1 MAEYEGAIG
10 LLWLI
15 LIIGLISFIS
25 GRAKN
30 FLKETKNDG
39 LYIFWSSEQ
48 SGVIFLS
55 FVFILIGFMI
65 AASSAPSGISNI
77 DFLMFVLKWAHFSGS
92 LFFYLGV
99 IFFLLSWFGV
109 FSNFLPS
116 DYAYD
121 NYDDAEIDDYEKGLH
136 FVIEQYR
143 DLLVQNGYIVVYYGF
158 PMIFEA
164 STKDMAILDASA
176 HGKVCEKYKHA
187 GPPKKWSSDSIKRM
201 YFKHMTSKKIIKEGK
216 ELFKKYVNSNEKLL
230 KYQQI
235 QQKINKKQPEEK
247 EQQTKEYKKKW
258 WQDEYSYKRMKKLD
272 EEHQKRMQ
280 EIREDHKKTMQGF
293 KNEEKRRFKVED
305 YIFDENEKIQF
316 QTDLQ
321 KCSAQI
327 VALYEQLEI
336 VDSSTKK
343 EELEQEI
350 IIESQK
356 KIDLE
361 RTIIRAEKAD
371 KIKSDEPNLTTGQFF
386 IWSIFLTITR
396 SIVVICGV
404 FILILLFTGIHQ
416 LFAKKVKR
424 KGSAGW

>member
-1 MAEYEGAIG
+1 MDEYEGAIG

-65 AASSAPSGISNI
+65 AASSAPSGLNLVNYLI
-77 DFLMFVLKWAHFSGS
+77 FMLKWTHFSGS

-109 FSNFLPS
+109 FINFLPS

-136 FVIEQYR
+136 FVIDQYR

-201 YFKHMTSKKIIKEGK
+201 YFKHMTSKKTIKEGK

-235 QQKINKKQPEEK
+235 QQKINKKQPEEE

-258 WQDEYSYKRMKKLD
+258 WQDEYSYKRMKKID

-280 EIREDHKKTMQGF
+280 EIREDHQKTMQGF
-293 KNEEKRRFKVED
+293 KDEEKRRFKVED

-356 KIDLE
+356 KINLE

-371 KIKSDEPNLTTGQFF
+371 KIKSDEPNLTTGQFV

-396 SIVVICGV
+396 SIVIICGV

-416 LFAKKVKR
+416 LFAKKTKR

>member
-1 MAEYEGAIG
+1 MDEYEGAIG

-65 AASSAPSGISNI
+65 AASSAPSGLNLVNYLI
-77 DFLMFVLKWAHFSGS
+77 FMLKWTHFSGS

-116 DYAYD
+116 EYAYD
-121 NYDDAEIDDYEKGLH
+121 NYDDAEIDDYEKSLY

-158 PMIFEA
+158 PIIFEA

-176 HGKVCEKYKHA
+176 HGKVCEKYKSF
-187 GPPKKWSSDSIKRM
+187 GPPKKWSSDTIKM
-201 YFKHMTSKKIIKEGK
+201 MHFKHMTSKKIIKEGK
-216 ELFKKYVNSNEKLL
+216 ELFKKYVNSNKKLL
-230 KYQQI
+230 KYKQTQQEI
-235 QQKINKKQPEEK
+235 HKNQTEQSISPQAEQSISPKWWEDKWWLDSYTKNVLTEWSIRNRKINEK
-247 EQQTKEYKKKW
+247 YA
-258 WQDEYSYKRMKKLD
+258 KRK
-272 EEHQKRMQ
+272 Q
-280 EIREDHKKTMQGF
+280 EIDKKFEESTQAREKQYTKDSKAM
-293 KNEEKRRFKVED
+293 FKVED

-321 KCSAQI
+321 KCSAHI
-327 VALYEQLEI
+327 VAL
-336 VDSSTKK
+336 
-343 EELEQEI
+343 
-350 IIESQK
+350 
-356 KIDLE
+356 
-361 RTIIRAEKAD
+361 
-371 KIKSDEPNLTTGQFF
+371 
-386 IWSIFLTITR
+386 
-396 SIVVICGV
+396 
-404 FILILLFTGIHQ
+404 
-416 LFAKKVKR
+416 
-424 KGSAGW
+424 

>member
-1 MAEYEGAIG
+1 MNEYEGAIG

-15 LIIGLISFIS
+15 LIIGIISFVS

-39 LYIFWSSEQ
+39 WYIFWSSEQ
-48 SGVIFLS
+48 SGAIILS
-55 FVFILIGFMI
+55 FIFILIGFVL
-65 AASSAPSGISNI
+65 AASSAPSGLNLINYLI
-77 DFLMFVLKWAHFSGS
+77 FMLKWTHFSGS

-99 IFFLLSWFGV
+99 IFFLLSWFVV

-116 DYAYD
+116 EYAYG
-121 NYDDAEIDDYEKGLH
+121 NHDDAEIDDYEKGLH

-143 DLLVQNGYIVVYYGF
+143 DLLVQNGYIVIYFGF

-176 HGKVCEKYKHA
+176 HGKVCEKYKSY

-201 YFKHMTSKKIIKEGK
+201 YFKHMTSKKTIKEGK

-235 QQKINKKQPEEK
+235 QQKINKKQIEEE

-258 WQDEYSYKRMKKLD
+258 WQDEYAYKRMKKID

-280 EIREDHKKTMQGF
+280 EIDEEHQKRMQEMKNREKSK
-293 KNEEKRRFKVED
+293 FKVAD

-321 KCSAQI
+321 KCSAHI

-356 KIDLE
+356 KTNLE
-361 RTIIRAEKAD
+361 RTIIRADKAD
-371 KIKSDEPNLTTGQFF
+371 KIKSDEPNLTTVQFF

-416 LFAKKVKR
+416 LFAKKTKR

>member
-15 LIIGLISFIS
+15 LIIGLIGFIS

-39 LYIFWSSEQ
+39 WYIFWSSEQ
-48 SGVIFLS
+48 SGAIFLS

-65 AASSAPSGISNI
+65 AGSSAPSGISNI
-77 DFLMFVLKWAHFSGS
+77 DFLMFILKWTHFSAS

-99 IFFLLSWFGV
+99 IFFLLSWFVV

-116 DYAYD
+116 EYAYD

-143 DLLVQNGYIVVYYGF
+143 DLLVQNGYIVIYYGF

-176 HGKVCEKYKHA
+176 HGKVCEKYKRY
-187 GPPKKWSSDSIKRM
+187 GPPKNWSSDLIQTAH
-201 YFKHMTSKKIIKEGK
+201 FKHMTSKKTIKEGK

-235 QQKINKKQPEEK
+235 QQEINKKQTEE

-258 WQDEYSYKRMKKLD
+258 WQDEYAYKRERKLY

-280 EIREDHKKTMQGF
+280 EIREDHQKIMQGY

-321 KCSAQI
+321 KCSAHI

-356 KIDLE
+356 KTNLE
-361 RTIIRAEKAD
+361 RTIIRADKAD

-396 SIVVICGV
+396 SIVIICGV

-416 LFAKKVKR
+416 LFAKKIKR

>member
-1 MAEYEGAIG
+1 MNEYEGAIG

-15 LIIGLISFIS
+15 LIIGIISVIS

-39 LYIFWSSEQ
+39 WYIFWSSEQ
-48 SGVIFLS
+48 SGAIFLS
-55 FVFILIGFMI
+55 FVFIFISFMI
-65 AASSAPSGISNI
+65 AGSSAPSGISNI
-77 DFLMFVLKWAHFSGS
+77 DFLIFILKWTHFSAS

-99 IFFLLSWFGV
+99 IFFLLSWFVV

-116 DYAYD
+116 EYAYD

-143 DLLVQNGYIVVYYGF
+143 DLLVQNGYIVIYYGF

-176 HGKVCEKYKHA
+176 HGKVCEKYKRY
-187 GPPKKWSSDSIKRM
+187 GPPKNWSSDLIQTAH
-201 YFKHMTSKKIIKEGK
+201 FKHMTSKKTIKEGK

-235 QQKINKKQPEEK
+235 QQEINKKQTEE

-258 WQDEYSYKRMKKLD
+258 WQDEYAYKRERKLY

-280 EIREDHKKTMQGF
+280 EIREDHQKIMQGY

-321 KCSAQI
+321 KCSAHI

-361 RTIIRAEKAD
+361 RTIIRADKAD

-396 SIVVICGV
+396 SIVIICGV
-404 FILILLFTGIHQ
+404 FVFILSLFLIKSI
-416 LFAKKVKR
+416 FARVR
-424 KGSAGW
+424 KHAQRNW

>member
-1 MAEYEGAIG
+1 MDEYEGAIG

-15 LIIGLISFIS
+15 LIIGIISVIS

-39 LYIFWSSEQ
+39 WYIFWSSEQ
-48 SGVIFLS
+48 SGAIFLS

-65 AASSAPSGISNI
+65 AGSSAPSGISNI
-77 DFLMFVLKWAHFSGS
+77 DFLIFILKWTHFSAS

-99 IFFLLSWFGV
+99 IFFLLSWFVV

-116 DYAYD
+116 EYAYG
-121 NYDDAEIDDYEKGLH
+121 NHDDAEIDDYEKGLH

-143 DLLVQNGYIVVYYGF
+143 DLLVQNGYIVIYFGF

-176 HGKVCEKYKHA
+176 HGKVCEKYKSY
-187 GPPKKWSSDSIKRM
+187 GPPKKWSSDSIKSM
-201 YFKHMTSKKIIKEGK
+201 YFKHMTSKKTIKEGK

-235 QQKINKKQPEEK
+235 QQKINKKQTEEE

-258 WQDEYSYKRMKKLD
+258 WQDEYSYKRMKKID

-280 EIREDHKKTMQGF
+280 EMKNREKSK
-293 KNEEKRRFKVED
+293 FKVAD

-321 KCSAQI
+321 KCSAHI

-336 VDSSTKK
+336 VDSLTKK

-356 KIDLE
+356 KTNLE
-361 RTIIRAEKAD
+361 RTIIRADKAD

-396 SIVVICGV
+396 SIVIICGV
-404 FILILLFTGIHQ
+404 FVFILSLFLIKSI
-416 LFAKKVKR
+416 FARVR
-424 KGSAGW
+424 KHAQRNW

>member
-1 MAEYEGAIG
+1 
-10 LLWLI
+10 
-15 LIIGLISFIS
+15 IS

-39 LYIFWSSEQ
+39 WYIFWSSEQ
-48 SGVIFLS
+48 SGAIFLS
-55 FVFILIGFMI
+55 FVFIFISFMI
-65 AASSAPSGISNI
+65 AGSSAPSGISNI
-77 DFLMFVLKWAHFSGS
+77 DFLIFILKWTHFSAS

-99 IFFLLSWFGV
+99 IFFLLSWFVV

-116 DYAYD
+116 EYAYD

-143 DLLVQNGYIVVYYGF
+143 DLLVQNGYIVIYYGF

-187 GPPKKWSSDSIKRM
+187 RPPKRWSSDSIKRM
-201 YFKHMTSKKIIKEGK
+201 YFEHMTSKKIIKEGK

-235 QQKINKKQPEEK
+235 QQEINKKQTEE

-258 WQDEYSYKRMKKLD
+258 WQDEYAYKRERKLY

-280 EIREDHKKTMQGF
+280 EIREDHQKIMQGY

-321 KCSAQI
+321 KCSAHI

-361 RTIIRAEKAD
+361 RTIIRADKAD

-386 IWSIFLTITR
+386 IWSIFL
-396 SIVVICGV
+396 
-404 FILILLFTGIHQ
+404 
-416 LFAKKVKR
+416 
-424 KGSAGW
+424 

>member
-1 MAEYEGAIG
+1 MNEYEGAIG

-15 LIIGLISFIS
+15 LIIGIISVIS

-30 FLKETKNDG
+30 YLKETKNDG
-39 LYIFWSSEQ
+39 WYIFWSSEQ
-48 SGVIFLS
+48 SGAIFLS
-55 FVFILIGFMI
+55 FVFIFISFMI
-65 AASSAPSGISNI
+65 AGSSAPSGISNI
-77 DFLMFVLKWAHFSGS
+77 DFLIFILKWTHFSAS

-99 IFFLLSWFGV
+99 IFFLLSWFVV

-116 DYAYD
+116 EYAYD

-143 DLLVQNGYIVVYYGF
+143 DLLVQNGYIVIYFGF

-176 HGKVCEKYKHA
+176 HGKVCEKYKSY

-201 YFKHMTSKKIIKEGK
+201 YFKHMTSKKTIKEGK

-235 QQKINKKQPEEK
+235 QQEINKKQTEE

-258 WQDEYSYKRMKKLD
+258 WQDEYAYKRERKLY

-280 EIREDHKKTMQGF
+280 EIREDHQKIMQRY

-321 KCSAQI
+321 KCSAHI

-361 RTIIRAEKAD
+361 RTIIRADKAD

-396 SIVVICGV
+396 SIVIICGV
-404 FILILLFTGIHQ
+404 FVFILSLFLIKSI
-416 LFAKKVKR
+416 FARVR
-424 KGSAGW
+424 KHAQRNW

>member
-1 MAEYEGAIG
+1 MDEYEGAIG

-25 GRAKN
+25 ERAKN
-30 FLKETKNDG
+30 FLKETKNNG

-143 DLLVQNGYIVVYYGF
+143 DLLVQNGYIVVYHGF
-158 PMIFEA
+158 PMIFKA

-176 HGKVCEKYKHA
+176 HGKVCEKYKSY

-201 YFKHMTSKKIIKEGK
+201 YFKHMTSKKTIKEGK

-235 QQKINKKQPEEK
+235 QQKINKKQTEEE

-258 WQDEYSYKRMKKLD
+258 WQDEYAYKRERKLY

-280 EIREDHKKTMQGF
+280 EIREDHQKIMQGY
-293 KNEEKRRFKVED
+293 KNKEKRRFKVED

-321 KCSAQI
+321 KCSAHI

-356 KIDLE
+356 KTNLE
-361 RTIIRAEKAD
+361 RTIIRADKAD
-371 KIKSDEPNLTTGQFF
+371 KIKSDEPNLTTGQFV

-396 SIVVICGV
+396 SIVIICGV
-404 FILILLFTGIHQ
+404 FVFILSLFLIKSI
-416 LFAKKVKR
+416 FARVR
-424 KGSAGW
+424 KHAQRNW

>member
-1 MAEYEGAIG
+1 MDEYEGAIG

-39 LYIFWSSEQ
+39 WYIFWSSEQ

-65 AASSAPSGISNI
+65 AASSAPSGLNLVNYLI
-77 DFLMFVLKWAHFSGS
+77 FMLKWTHFSGS

-99 IFFLLSWFGV
+99 IFFLLSWFVV

-116 DYAYD
+116 EYAYG
-121 NYDDAEIDDYEKGLH
+121 NHDDAEIDDYEKGLH

-143 DLLVQNGYIVVYYGF
+143 DLLVQNGYIVIYFGF

-176 HGKVCEKYKHA
+176 HGKVCEKYKSY
-187 GPPKKWSSDSIKRM
+187 GPPKKWSSDSIKSM
-201 YFKHMTSKKIIKEGK
+201 YFKHMTSKKTIKEGK

-235 QQKINKKQPEEK
+235 QQKINKKQIKEE

-258 WQDEYSYKRMKKLD
+258 WQDEYSYKRMKKID

-280 EIREDHKKTMQGF
+280 EIDEEHQKRMQEMKNREKSK
-293 KNEEKRRFKVED
+293 FKVAD

-321 KCSAQI
+321 KCSAHI

-336 VDSSTKK
+336 VDSLTKK

-356 KIDLE
+356 KTNLE
-361 RTIIRAEKAD
+361 RTIIRADKAD

-396 SIVVICGV
+396 SIVIICGV
-404 FILILLFTGIHQ
+404 FVFILSLFLIKSI
-416 LFAKKVKR
+416 FARVR
-424 KGSAGW
+424 KHAQRNW